1 MCEPLKQSAAPTF
14 KLPNF
19 PYSEQ
24 SARAALGD
32 GAEVEPPAAK
42 GTDKDSEL
50 DENNEDP
57 ANIDCH
63 DIVLIPEE
71 NQSENDTKSDT
82 DADENNYMDDNE
94 DSEDTAIVE

>member
-1 MCEPLKQSAAPTF
+1 MFEPLKQSAAPTF
-14 KLPNF
+14 RLPNF

-50 DENNEDP
+50 DENKEES
-57 ANIDCH
+57 AGIDFH
-63 DIVLIPEE
+63 DIVLLPEE
-71 NQSENDTKSDT
+71 IQSENDTKSGK
-82 DADENNYMDDNE
+82 DADENNYMAYNDDP
-94 DSEDTAIVE
+94 EDTAIVE